1 MGILV
6 KLVVLAYCHY
16 LLGCNLTGT
25 KMQAPY
31 HTLEN
36 TRENSVWRATEAVVA
51 IIGAIAALYWLALD
65 LL

>member
-6 KLVVLAYCHY
+6 KLVVLAYCLY
-16 LLGCNLTGT
+16 LLGCYLTGT
-25 KMQAPY
+25 TMQAPY

-36 TRENSVWRATEAVVA
+36 TRENSVWRAIEAVVA
-51 IIGAIAALYWLALD
+51 TIGAIAVVYWLALD